1 MSPLP
6 RPRPLSHS
14 SEGTQK
20 GQTSWSYD
28 VNEEL
33 ESVAKIMWI
42 PCMETS
48 EPVGEGSKD
57 LWKAEWIYTRKME
70 KEA

>member
-6 RPRPLSHS
+6 SPLSHS

-20 GQTSWSYD
+20 GQTIPQLQTLDTRSWNYD

-33 ESVAKIMWI
+33 E
-42 PCMETS
+42 PG
-48 EPVGEGSKD
+48 PVEGRVDLYKKDGERSIDNDVIK
-57 LWKAEWIYTRKME
+57 WF
-70 KEA
+70 